1 MPESRSRRT
10 YLIDRRFQLKYV
22 LLLMAWGAVM
32 AALFGLWA
40 WQAHQQAAELLA
52 RDAAQQA
59 LLDQADRT
67 LLVVLAAIGLLS
79 TLALGLLGFI
89 MTHRVAGPVWVMG
102 LELAELAR
110 GRYPTRRG
118 LRRGDELQSLHARF
132 HEAVEALTA
141 RDRRT
146 LAALE
151 EVLRSLR
158 AAAQGSPELAPAVAA
173 LENEVRARREAFGG
187 ETQAPA
193 PAPATR

>member
-1 MPESRSRRT
+1 MPESHSRRT

-22 LLLMAWGAVM
+22 LLLMACGAGM

-40 WQAHQQAAELLA
+40 WQAHQQAVELLA
-52 RDAAQQA
+52 RDAEQQA
-59 LLDQADRT
+59 LLHQADRT
-67 LLVVLAAIGLLS
+67 LLVALAAIGLLS

-102 LELAELAR
+102 LALAELAR
-110 GRYPTRRG
+110 GKYPARRG
-118 LRRGDELQSLHARF
+118 LRRGDELQSLHTRF
-132 HEAVEALTA
+132 HEAVDGLVA

-158 AAAQGSPELAPAVAA
+158 AAAQGSPELVPAVTA
-173 LENEVRARREAFGG
+173 LEAEVRGRREALGTEG
-187 ETQAPA
+187 AA
-193 PAPATR
+193 S